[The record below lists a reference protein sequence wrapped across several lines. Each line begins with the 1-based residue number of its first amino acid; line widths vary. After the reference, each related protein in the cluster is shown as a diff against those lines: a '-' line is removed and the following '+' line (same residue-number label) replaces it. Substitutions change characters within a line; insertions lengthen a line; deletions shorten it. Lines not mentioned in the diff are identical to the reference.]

1 MFEDSRVHEM
11 AGAWSTFER
20 EVLPHAGRAMWIER
34 NRADA
39 EDAVQRPWC
48 RHCDRFIDMSRERTA
63 AAGQGTFHPGQR
75 SRRSHCGTAPF
86 VPPVP
91 QDLTDELV
99 LGCLRQ
105 LPPLFQEVILLCDV
119 EDLSYKEAAEAI
131 HHHRAAIGAAP
142 PGTRGLDT

>member
-1 MFEDSRVHEM
+1 M
-11 AGAWSTFER
+11 
-20 EVLPHAGRAMWIER
+20 
-34 NRADA
+34 
-39 EDAVQRPWC
+39 
-48 RHCDRFIDMSRERTA
+48 
-63 AAGQGTFHPGQR
+63 
-75 SRRSHCGTAPF
+75 
-86 VPPVP
+86 PPVP